1 MNPQAY
7 LIVSR
12 INLTDEI
19 NNIEFTK
26 EDECLKSRAF
36 EAIEMIFSY
45 IDDHY
50 KRTGLYFMPPDEVTY
65 NSNDHVLKI
74 DDGDG
79 CKLSVTIT
87 NNGNDTEIRFTSK
100 CDIDESSAYEKE
112 YGDE

>member
-1 MNPQAY
+1 MDPQAY

-12 INLTDEI
+12 MNLVDEI

-26 EDECLKSRAF
+26 EDKCLKSRSF
-36 EAIEMIFSY
+36 EAVEMIFSY
-45 IDDHY
+45 IGDHY

-74 DDGDG
+74 DGDG
-79 CKLSVTIT
+79 CKLSATIT
-87 NNGNDTEIRFTSK
+87 NNGNDTEIKFSSK
-100 CDIDESSAYEKE
+100 CDIDESSTYKKE